1 MENRSSENRRIESF
15 EDLDVYRL
23 ARRFRKKV
31 YQLTRRLPRDEQY
44 NLGSQMRRAAVSLT
58 SNLAE
63 GYGRFHF
70 QENMQFCRQSRGSLY
85 ELIEDLNICKDESYV
100 TDDEYESYRKDAFRV
115 LKVLNGYIRR
125 TKRLQEERQGG

>member
-1 MENRSSENRRIESF
+1 M
-15 EDLDVYRL
+15 
-23 ARRFRKKV
+23 
-31 YQLTRRLPRDEQY
+31 TRRLPRDDQY

-70 QENMQFCRQSRGSLY
+70 QENMQFCRQSRGPMY
-85 ELIEDLNICKDESYV
+85 ELLEDLNICKDESYV
-100 TDDEYESYRKDAFRV
+100 TDDGYESYRKDAFRV
-115 LKVLNGYIRR
+115 LKVLNGYIRK

>member
-1 MENRSSENRRIESF
+1 M
-15 EDLDVYRL
+15 
-23 ARRFRKKV
+23 
-31 YQLTRRLPRDEQY
+31 TRRLPRDEQY

>member
-1 MENRSSENRRIESF
+1 
-15 EDLDVYRL
+15 
-23 ARRFRKKV
+23 
-31 YQLTRRLPRDEQY
+31 LTRRLPRDEQY